1 MKIGPYDVQGV
12 VGQGGIGVVYRCR
25 SARGDVAV
33 KVLHAHDRQRLE
45 RFERERRL
53 LGSFTEKEG
62 FVPLL
67 DAGTA
72 AEGPYLVMPLVPGGT
87 LRARLERGALGV
99 VETVRLGRALAAA
112 LGRAH
117 ERGIVHR
124 DVKPENVLFTAA
136 GEPLLADLGLAKH
149 FTLDAPGASRS
160 VSISQPGAL
169 RGTVG
174 YMAPEQ
180 FEDAKSVG
188 PEADVFALG
197 SVLYECLAGRPAF
210 AGDGLVEVFRDM
222 ERPTRPALRDVPRW
236 LAAAVER
243 ALAFAPHERFA
254 NGAELEAALRGESR
268 PRRPRRRVLA
278 AALAAGALACAFAAV
293 SWSRRP
299 RAEATPEP
307 PRPVATLNL
316 ARASIR
322 LESEWGS
329 RRLRHAERTVSVD
342 VSPDGT
348 KALSASD
355 DGTAK
360 VWDAATGDELRS
372 LEYPDGRRIPLGG
385 AAFLTDGLAVTE
397 REWTIGL
404 WDVTPAVPHLVHSI
418 PLGGHVEHLAGAGD
432 GRHAL
437 VTTRSEDVF
446 GAVVWDVLEPRL
458 VAQCAIAMPI
468 SSCAL
473 SRDAKRALFGGGD
486 GRVELRELGANR
498 VEALRSHPAPVV
510 AVAFVDS
517 THVLS
522 ASVDGRVRVTD
533 LETTRTIERAALGR
547 SLHHAA
553 VRSGRILVSVDRS
566 LRLLDAQDLT
576 EVAIVVDVHRWH
588 SPEAVA
594 LSPDG
599 RRALACLHWRLAAWN
614 LETGQELAT
623 GEGHRECVSGLGLSA
638 DGKLLVSGSLDGTL
652 AIAHVSSGGLRAEK
666 LIDTPGP
673 IAALAVSPR
682 GDLAAT
688 SGAGH
693 KLLGWDLLAGTLR
706 YAAAPAKEDL
716 GPVVALAFSS
726 DGKRIVSG
734 RHETRTVTVH
744 RARDG
749 ELEQV
754 LPAGPFPMGVAF
766 SPDGSRILV
775 GDETGLRVLGP
786 GRASSTVSGEHTV
799 GVSWSVD
806 GRLMAAGVQPDAAV
820 LADPATGR
828 ILRRLQGERGPIRAI
843 TLSRDG
849 GRLLTVGMEG
859 TLREWD
865 TATGELLAENLDLAR
880 RSDAG
885 VCVVAAPD
893 DRTVFVGTCRGV
905 VATFELVDR

>member
-1 MKIGPYDVQGV
+1 VKIGPYEVQGV
-12 VGQGGIGVVYRCR
+12 LGEGGIGVVYRCR
-25 SARGDVAV
+25 SARGEVAV
-33 KVLHAHDRQRLE
+33 KVLHDRDRQRLE

-53 LGSFTEKEG
+53 LGSFTEKDG

-67 DAGTA
+67 DAGTG
-72 AEGPYLVMPLVPGGT
+72 AEGPYLVMPLQTGGT
-87 LRARLERGALGV
+87 LRQRLERGPLGV

-117 ERGIVHR
+117 GRGIVHR
-124 DVKPENVLFTAA
+124 DVKPENVLFTDA

-149 FTLDAPGASRS
+149 FSHDAPGASRS
-160 VSISQPGAL
+160 VSLSQPGAL

-188 PEADVFALG
+188 PPADVFALG
-197 SVLYECLAGRPAF
+197 AVLYECLAGRPAF

-222 ERPTRPALRDVPRW
+222 ERPTRPALRDAPRW
-236 LAAAVER
+236 LAAAVDR
-243 ALAFAPHERFA
+243 ALAFAPDERFA
-254 NGAELEAALRGESR
+254 NGAELEAALRGESKP
-268 PRRPRRRVLA
+268 PRSRRGALALAA
-278 AALAAGALACAFAAV
+278 AALACSVVAV

-299 RAEATPEP
+299 HAAAPPEP
-307 PRPVATLNL
+307 PRPLATSHP
-316 ARASIR
+316 ASIR

-342 VSPDGT
+342 ISPDGT

-372 LEYPDGRRIPLGG
+372 LEFPGEHIRMSD
-385 AAFLTDGLAVTE
+385 AAFLTDGLAVTA
-397 REWTIGL
+397 RGWTIGL
-404 WDVTPAVPHLVHSI
+404 WDVTRTVPLLVRSI
-418 PLGGHVEHLAGAGD
+418 LARGHAEQLSCAAD
-432 GRHAL
+432 GRHVLLA
-437 VTTRSEDVF
+437 TRSVNGF
-446 GAVVWDVLEPRL
+446 GAELWDVLEPRP
-458 VAQCAIAMPI
+458 VAQCAIALPI

-473 SRDAKRALFGGGD
+473 SRDGERALFGGGD
-486 GRVELRELGANR
+486 GRVELRELGGER
-498 VEALRSHPAPVV
+498 VEALPSHSAPVV
-510 AVAFVDS
+510 GVAFVDS

-522 ASVDGRVRVTD
+522 ASLDGRVRVTD
-533 LETTRTIERAALGR
+533 LATMRSIERTSLGR
-547 SLHHAA
+547 SLHHVA
-553 VRSGRILVSVDRS
+553 VRSGKVLVAIDRS

-576 EVAIVVDVHRWH
+576 ELALVVDVHHWH
-588 SPEAVA
+588 LPEAVA

-599 RRALACLHWRLAAWN
+599 RRALACIDWRIGAWD
-614 LETGQELAT
+614 LETGRELAT

-638 DGKLLVSGSLDGTL
+638 DGRLLVSGSLDGTL
-652 AIAHVSSGGLRAEK
+652 AIAHVSSGALRFEK
-666 LIDTPGP
+666 LIDAPGP

-693 KLLGWDLLAGTLR
+693 KLLGWDLLGGVLR
-706 YAAAPAKEDL
+706 YSAAPANDL
-716 GPVVALAFSS
+716 GGVAAAAFSS
-726 DGKRIVSG
+726 DGKRLVVG
-734 RHETRTVTVH
+734 RYETRTVTVH

-754 LPAGPFPMGVAF
+754 LPAGSLPLSVAF
-766 SPDGSRILV
+766 SPDGSRILL
-775 GDETGLRVLGP
+775 GDETGLKILGP
-786 GRASSTVSGEHTV
+786 GKASSTVLGESAL
-799 GVSWSVD
+799 GVAWSTD
-806 GRLMAAGVQPDAAV
+806 GKLIATGVRPDFAV

-828 ILRRLQGERGPIRAI
+828 VLRRLGGGRELIRAV

-849 GRLLTVGMEG
+849 ARLVTVGTEG

-865 TATGELLAENLDLAR
+865 TATGELIAENLDLAR
-880 RSDAG
+880 RSDG
-885 VCVVAAPD
+885 GTCVLVAPD

-905 VATFELVDR
+905 VATFELER